1 VPVDD
6 GLRRAGTCL
15 DAETTPTGC
24 HSCGAFTGCLL
35 VIGYLCGANT
45 GGEANEQSASLAHE
59 LARRI
64 RQRFFEKYGSVLCK
78 DVREAA
84 DGNCPDV
91 VGKAAE
97 WTAELLLEECSD
109 TE

>member
-1 VPVDD
+1 M
-6 GLRRAGTCL
+6 
-15 DAETTPTGC
+15 
-24 HSCGAFTGCLL
+24 

-45 GGEANEQSASLAHE
+45 GDEANGQGVSLAHE

-64 RQRFFEKYGSVLCK
+64 RQRFSKEYGSVLCR

-84 DGNCPDV
+84 DGDCPDV
-91 VGKAAE
+91 VGKAAK
-97 WTAELLLEECSD
+97 WTAEVLLEECAD

>member
-1 VPVDD
+1 
-6 GLRRAGTCL
+6 
-15 DAETTPTGC
+15 
-24 HSCGAFTGCLL
+24 L

-45 GGEANEQSASLAHE
+45 GDEANEQSASLAHE

-64 RQRFFEKYGSVLCK
+64 RQRFSEEYGSVLCK

-97 WTAELLLEECSD
+97 WGADILMKEFTGPS
-109 TE
+109 